1 MSTAPPAQTSWLA
14 NRRTAGIGIAIVLAL
29 ALAAAVGI
37 SSFWRPQG
45 ENGNA
50 VQNALNAGASGVGNA
65 LSSAAK
71 SVADLFA
78 GRSPGERAEGTLANL
93 KHRRLAGLHER
104 ALPKVRR
111 PGAASPLAGI
121 VGATPVVPP
130 AEVLPPPAAPLYN
143 VVAGGPGAPVAA
155 PPPGGGP
162 VIFPAIPP
170 PPGGGG
176 GVIFPPPVTPPPV
189 TPPPVT
195 PPITPPVVIP
205 PPPTGSVPE
214 PSTWAMM
221 LLGFAMIGRAV
232 RGRGRLLGQPA
243 IG

>member
-1 MSTAPPAQTSWLA
+1 MSTAPPIQASWLA
-14 NRRTAGIGIAIVLAL
+14 NRRAIGIAIGVALLAV
-29 ALAAAVGI
+29 AAALSI
-37 SSFWRPQG
+37 SSFWRPSANDG
-45 ENGNA
+45 SSA
-50 VQNALNAGASGVGNA
+50 VQNALNAGANGVSNA
-65 LSSAAK
+65 LNAAK
-71 SVADLFA
+71 SVADLLA

-93 KHRRLAGLHER
+93 KHRRLSALHER

-121 VGATPVVPP
+121 VGAAPVPP
-130 AEVLPPPAAPLYN
+130 AEVLPPPAPLYN

-176 GVIFPPPVTPPPV
+176 GVILPPPVITPPV
-189 TPPPVT
+189 TPPVT
-195 PPITPPVVIP
+195 PPIVIP
-205 PPPTGSVPE
+205 PPPTTGAVPE

-221 LLGFAMIGRAV
+221 LIGFAMIGRSLRA
-232 RGRGRLLGQPA
+232 RRRA
-243 IG
+243 MFAAR

>member
-1 MSTAPPAQTSWLA
+1 MSTAPPIQASWLA
-14 NRRTAGIGIAIVLAL
+14 NRRAIGIVIGVALLAV
-29 ALAAAVGI
+29 AAALSI
-37 SSFWRPQG
+37 SSFWRPSANDG
-45 ENGNA
+45 SSA
-50 VQNALNAGASGVGNA
+50 VQNALNAGANGVSNA
-65 LSSAAK
+65 LNAAK
-71 SVADLFA
+71 SVADLLA

-93 KHRRLAGLHER
+93 KHRRLSALHER

-121 VGATPVVPP
+121 VGAAPVPP
-130 AEVLPPPAAPLYN
+130 AEVLPPPAPLYT

-176 GVIFPPPVTPPPV
+176 GVILPPPVITPPV
-189 TPPPVT
+189 TPPVT
-195 PPITPPVVIP
+195 PPIVIP
-205 PPPTGSVPE
+205 PPPTTGAVPE

-221 LLGFAMIGRAV
+221 LIGFAMIGRSLRA
-232 RGRGRLLGQPA
+232 RRRA
-243 IG
+243 MFAAR

>member
-1 MSTAPPAQTSWLA
+1 MSTAPPIQASWLA
-14 NRRTAGIGIAIVLAL
+14 NRRAIGIVIGVALLAV
-29 ALAAAVGI
+29 AAALSI
-37 SSFWRPQG
+37 SSFWRPSANDG
-45 ENGNA
+45 SSA
-50 VQNALNAGASGVGNA
+50 VQNALNAGANGVSNA
-65 LSSAAK
+65 LNAAK
-71 SVADLFA
+71 SVADLLA

-93 KHRRLAGLHER
+93 KHRRLSALHER

-121 VGATPVVPP
+121 VGAAPVPP
-130 AEVLPPPAAPLYN
+130 AEVLPPPAPLYH

-176 GVIFPPPVTPPPV
+176 GVILPPPVITPPV
-189 TPPPVT
+189 TPPVT
-195 PPITPPVVIP
+195 PPIVIP
-205 PPPTGSVPE
+205 PPPTTGAVPE

-221 LLGFAMIGRAV
+221 LIGFAMIGRSLRA
-232 RGRGRLLGQPA
+232 RRRA
-243 IG
+243 MFAAR